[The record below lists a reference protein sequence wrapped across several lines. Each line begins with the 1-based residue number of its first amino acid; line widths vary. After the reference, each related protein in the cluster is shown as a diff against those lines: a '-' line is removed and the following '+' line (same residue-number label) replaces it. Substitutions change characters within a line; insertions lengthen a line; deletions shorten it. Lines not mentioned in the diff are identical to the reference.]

1 MRVEDQFL
9 YPLFFA
15 FSPYTYSSDYACSVT
30 SFGAVVD
37 LEGYDDV
44 YDSYGSAIDVGIN
57 GGVGNSYYAV
67 VDDSYGWPLRARI
80 WIHAHGMSHSMDL
93 QTMLMRIMYQFP
105 TVSPVTSIDI
115 HASFVTFNGEV
126 GGRANGD
133 LISRH
138 A

>member
-44 YDSYGSAIDVGIN
+44 YDSYGSPNTRYGNSAIDVGIN

-67 VDDSYGWPLRARI
+67 VDDSYGSPDTLNSS
-80 WIHAHGMSHSMDL
+80 HAWD
-93 QTMLMRIMYQFP
+93 
-105 TVSPVTSIDI
+105 VTS
-115 HASFVTFNGEV
+115 SGFV
-126 GGRANGD
+126 GD
-133 LISRH
+133 DYNYGIIYSSYGK
-138 A
+138 